1 MVNEAPLLFALHES
15 QSFATR
21 VARHLALTLGSIGE
35 HGYEDGE
42 YKCHPLDPVAGRNV
56 VVFSGLYP
64 EPGLS
69 VHDKLCRLL
78 FLCSAIKDAGARHLQ
93 IVSPY
98 LCYTRKERRIQ
109 AQDPVITRYLATLME
124 ASRIDSLMTMD
135 VHDQAAFDNAFRIPT
150 RHLES
155 AQLFAEHFIRSYE
168 GEPLVVASPDL
179 GGIKRAERFRQ
190 ILEERLG
197 HSIGRACVEKYRH
210 DESLSGGMLV
220 GKVEG
225 CTVILVDDLISTGS
239 TLLRAA
245 DACHAGGARDIYAM
259 ATHGLFTRSNELLES
274 PLFKRVVVSDSI
286 PPPKLESVLKAGH
299 FDVLDTAASIASA
312 LAVQYGIGDFQR
324 DAAE

>member
-21 VARHLALTLGSIGE
+21 VARRLDLPLGIIGE
-35 HGYEDGE
+35 HRYEDGE
-42 YKCHPLDPVAGRNV
+42 YKCRPLDPVSGRDV
-56 VVFSGLYP
+56 VVFSGLYA

-93 IVSPY
+93 VVSPY

-124 ASRIDSLMTMD
+124 ASGIDGLMTMD

-150 RHLES
+150 QHLES
-155 AQLFAEHFIRSYE
+155 AQLFAEHFVRLDK
-168 GEPLVVASPDL
+168 GESLVVASPDL

-190 ILEERLG
+190 LLEERLG
-197 HSIGRACVEKYRH
+197 HSIGHACVEKYRR
-210 DESLSGGMLV
+210 DETLSGGMLI

-225 CTVILVDDLISTGS
+225 CTVILFDDLISTGS

-259 ATHGLFTRSNELLES
+259 ATHALFTTGNELLES
-274 PLFKRVVVSDSI
+274 PVFKRVMVSDSVLL
-286 PPPKLESVLKAGH
+286 PKLESVLKKGH
-299 FDVLDTAASIASA
+299 FDVLDTSASIASA
-312 LAVQYGIGDFQR
+312 LTVQYGIGAIQG
-324 DAAE
+324 DASQ

>member
-21 VARHLALTLGSIGE
+21 VARHLAITLGTVGE
-35 HGYEDGE
+35 RRYEDGE
-42 YKCHPLDPVAGRNV
+42 YKCHPLDSVAGRNV
-56 VVFSGLYP
+56 VVFAGLYP
-64 EPGLS
+64 EPTLS

-78 FLCSAIKDAGARHLQ
+78 FFCSAIKDAGARHLQ
-93 IVSPY
+93 VVSPY

-109 AQDPVITRYLATLME
+109 AQDPIITRYLATLME
-124 ASRIDSLMTMD
+124 ASRIDRLTTME

-150 RHLES
+150 QHLEN
-155 AQLFAEHFIRSYE
+155 AQLFAEHFIRLYE

-190 ILEERLG
+190 VLEARLG
-197 HSIGRACVEKYRH
+197 RSIGHACVEKYRR
-210 DESLSGGMLV
+210 DETLSGGSLL

-259 ATHGLFTRSNELLES
+259 ATHGLFTTSTELLES
-274 PLFKRVVVSDSI
+274 PRFKRIMVSDSV
-286 PPPKLESVLKAGH
+286 PPPQLESVLKAGH
-299 FDVLDTAASIASA
+299 FDVLDTSASIASA
-312 LAVQYGIGDFQR
+312 LAIQYGIQG
-324 DAAE
+324 ENG

>member
-1 MVNEAPLLFALHES
+1 MLNEAPLLFALHES
-15 QSFATR
+15 QPFATR
-21 VARHLALTLGSIGE
+21 VARHLAMPLGTVGE
-35 HGYEDGE
+35 RSYEDGE
-42 YKCHPLDPVAGRNV
+42 YKCHPLEPVSGRNV

-78 FLCSAIKDAGARHLQ
+78 FFCSAIKDAGARHLQ
-93 IVSPY
+93 VVSPY

-109 AQDPVITRYLATLME
+109 TQDPVITRYLATLME
-124 ASRIDSLMTMD
+124 ASRIDGLTTVD
-135 VHDQAAFDNAFRIPT
+135 VHDPAAFDNAFRIPT
-150 RHLES
+150 QHLEN
-155 AQLFAEHFIRSYE
+155 AQLFAEYFIRWYK
-168 GEPLVVASPDL
+168 GESLVVASPDL

-190 ILEERLG
+190 VLEERLG
-197 HSIGRACVEKYRH
+197 HSIGHACVEKYRR
-210 DESLSGGMLV
+210 DETLSGGMLV

-259 ATHGLFTRSNELLES
+259 ATHGLFTTSTELLES

-286 PPPKLESVLKAGH
+286 PPPKLEAVLKAGH
-299 FDVLDTAASIASA
+299 FDVLDTSVSIASA
-312 LAVQYGIGDFQR
+312 LAAQYGIGGIQR
-324 DAAE
+324 DVAG